1 MENLVAI
8 FYSNILFYTVLL
20 WYSCYMLGC
29 VIIQNHRISFTKSLF
44 YFLKK
49 LFLFNW
55 KIKKTFSKGDP
66 VVLDNHTA

>member
-1 MENLVAI
+1 MAI

-55 KIKKTFSKGDP
+55 KIIALQCCVS
-66 VVLDNHTA
+66 VCHTST